1 MHRIED
7 LYALIDSLPIPA
19 AVTAVTDDRV
29 LRLSGAF
36 AEAFG
41 RDPSSTAGRP
51 AQELHSDPGERQSIL
66 DRLESGE
73 TVAATLRGAGD
84 VPHSVEVVARRV
96 DTTDGPVLLQA
107 FHDITRLV
115 RLEAALRQSEKMA
128 TLGTLSAGVAH
139 ELNNPATAAQR
150 GAEQL
155 ERAFEALQAA
165 YTAVSAPALP
175 EVTAAA
181 LTELDD
187 EARRAAATSH
197 PLDPVARSDRE
208 VAVEEWLER
217 AGVLDAWEAAP
228 ALVESGIDSARLAGF
243 PERFGEHAGA
253 LANWMARSYTVYRL
267 LHEIRHGAGRLSEI
281 VGALKAYS
289 YVGQAPVKDV
299 DVNKDVRNTLVILR
313 NKLKRGIEVRD
324 ELDETIPHIE
334 AHGSE
339 LTQVWTNIIDN
350 AADALDGTGTITLR
364 SSSADGWVRVHIED
378 DGPGIPP
385 DVQPRVFE
393 AFFTTKPP
401 GKGLGLGL
409 NTAYDIVVS
418 KHGGRMSLDSEPGR
432 TAFVVELPTTLPAA
446 DTKEE

>member
-7 LYALIDSLPIPA
+7 LYALVDNLPIPA
-19 AVTAVTDDRV
+19 AVTAVADDRV

-36 AEAFG
+36 AEVFG
-41 RDPSSTAGRP
+41 RDPSSTVGRP
-51 AQELHSDPGERQSIL
+51 AHELHSDPCERQSIL

-73 TVAATLRGAGD
+73 TVAATLRGADD

-96 DTTDGPVLLQA
+96 DTADGPALLQT
-107 FHDITRLV
+107 FHDVTRLE
-115 RLEAALRQSEKMA
+115 RMEAALRTSEKMA

-175 EVTAAA
+175 KVTAAA

-187 EARRAAATSH
+187 EARRASATSQ

-208 VAVEEWLER
+208 VEVEEWLER
-217 AGVLDAWEAAP
+217 SGVPDAWEAAP
-228 ALVESGIDSARLAGF
+228 ALVDIGIDSQRLAGF
-243 PERFGEHAGA
+243 PERFGEQAGA

-299 DVNKDVRNTLVILR
+299 DVNEEVRNTLVILR

-334 AHGSE
+334 ARGSE
-339 LTQVWTNIIDN
+339 LTQVWTNILDN

-364 SSSADGWVRVHIED
+364 SSSADGWVRVDIED